1 MAFPDRRKQE
11 QLGHTNPQ
19 FASWEVGV
27 RYDIEKYVI
36 IVLYI
41 AVWWYLH

>member
-11 QLGHTNPQ
+11 ALGHSNPQ
-19 FASWEVGV
+19 FASWDVGV

-36 IVLYI
+36 IVI
-41 AVWWYLH
+41 SMSI